1 MSKQIKDYPKWVQ
14 EIVIKRQIE
23 QGNEPNIE
31 LYLTSSQKDG
41 NFYWQDTKEE
51 LVIWNKA
58 DNGNLQ
64 PLADFHGIKIDENGE
79 EVREMPIISQDGEKT
94 KSYEPCY
101 LPKISG
107 FIEDICSYIENAEI
121 LMPIE
126 ELVDENYNV
135 VTRRQYGEVLIKYLV
150 IDIRENFHNHIQN
163 KVK

>member
-1 MSKQIKDYPKWVQ
+1 MKNMNN
-14 EIVIKRQIE
+14 EIVRIFKCQCD
-23 QGNEPNIE
+23 GNIDENGEEIVEDLKTQNKVEEKLKEPNFYIVNAFKYLDADQQKSIGLKLIE
-31 LYLTSSQKDG
+31 R
-41 NFYWQDTKEE
+41 
-51 LVIWNKA
+51 A
-58 DNGNLQ
+58 
-64 PLADFHGIKIDENGE
+64 ENGE

-126 ELVDENYNV
+126 ELVDENSNV